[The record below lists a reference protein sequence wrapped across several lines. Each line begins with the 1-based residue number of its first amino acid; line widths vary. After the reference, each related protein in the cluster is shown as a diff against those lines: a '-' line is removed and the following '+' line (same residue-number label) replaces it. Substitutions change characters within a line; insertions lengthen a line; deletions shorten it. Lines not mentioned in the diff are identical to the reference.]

1 MSAVN
6 NFWRLVVLAAVAAG
20 LGMTGFAGPASAAD
34 ESVWLCKPGQ
44 ADNPCLGKMDGQA
57 LQPNAPSVELGYSA
71 TDSAAVDCFYVYP
84 TQSNQLTPN
93 ANFDADQ
100 ELKDVAINQ
109 ARQFSRVCDVY
120 APIYR
125 QYTFNGAI
133 TPEVRDIAYGDV
145 VQAWNDYL
153 ENYNNGR
160 GVIIVGHSQGSMNLG
175 RLLQEEIDPKPAVRD
190 RVISSILPGANIY
203 VGKGKTTG
211 GQFQN
216 IPECE
221 SGTQLNCVIAYS
233 AYLNEPPANSSYG
246 RVESGYWI
254 NPNPRGNALE
264 HEVMCVNPAELLGTD
279 LLEPLANLDVFL
291 GTPEGEK
298 PWLAIPDYYRGEC
311 RTVGDVTWLN
321 VSRVD
326 PSDPRPDL
334 AGLIASSGGNLHLGD
349 VNLALDSLV
358 KVAQVQTDAY
368 LARAQARIDRPVV
381 LKKLNLKKKSLKA
394 SQQKTK
400 TLNKKLRKAKKE
412 CRAAKRSGMKVKA
425 RCKLQ
430 KSLTR
435 QTKVTKRRSKSLSRQ
450 VKSLSAELKGIDGI
464 IG

>member
-6 NFWRLVVLAAVAAG
+6 NFLRLVALAAVAAG
-20 LGMTGFAGPASAAD
+20 LGIVGFASPASAAD

-71 TDSAAVDCFYVYP
+71 TDDAAVDCFYVYP
-84 TQSNQLTPN
+84 TQSNQPTPN

-100 ELKDVAINQ
+100 ELKDVAVNQ

-125 QYTFNGAI
+125 QYTFQAPI
-133 TPEVRDIAYGDV
+133 TDEVRDIAYGDV

-160 GVIIVGHSQGSMNLG
+160 GVIIIGHSQGSMNLG
-175 RLLQEEIDPKPAVRD
+175 RLLQEEIDPNPAVRD
-190 RVISSILPGANIY
+190 RVISSILPGANVY
-203 VGKGKTTG
+203 VAKGRTVG

-221 SGTQLNCVIAYS
+221 SGSQLNCVIAYS
-233 AYLNEPPANSSYG
+233 AYLNEPPDTSSYG

-254 NPNPRGNALE
+254 NPNPRGNAQD

-311 RTVGDVTWLN
+311 RTVGDVSWLN
-321 VSRVD
+321 VSRID
-326 PSDPRPDL
+326 PGDPRPDL
-334 AGLIASSGGNLHLGD
+334 AGLIASGGGNLHLGD

-358 KVAQVQTDAY
+358 KVARMQTDAY
-368 LARAQARIDRPVV
+368 LARAQARVDRPMV
-381 LKKLNLKKKSLKA
+381 LKKLNLKKKGLKA
-394 SQQKTK
+394 SQKK
-400 TLNKKLRKAKKE
+400 VRTLGKKLRKAKKE
-412 CRAAKRSGMKVKA
+412 CRAAKRSGVNVNV
-425 RCKLQ
+425 RCRPQ
-430 KSLTR
+430 K
-435 QTKVTKRRSKSLSRQ
+435 KLSRQ
-450 VKSLSAELKGIDGI
+450 SKAAKRRVKSLNRQVKTKSAELAEIDSL